1 MKILTYCSVFVLLAL
16 ISFPIPAEAFSWF
29 SHSSDSSA
37 LVQNPGHHSGGS
49 GHVQNPGHQPA
60 GSGHVQNPGQS
71 APLDQTRNI
80 SPQAV
85 PEPPTLLLMGI
96 GIGLFAI
103 FSMIKRFR
111 GHNAS
116 REKAL

>member
-1 MKILTYCSVFVLLAL
+1 MKILTYCGAFVLLAL

-29 SHSSDSSA
+29 SHSSDSSE
-37 LVQNPGHHSGGS
+37 LVQNPGHHSAGS
-49 GHVQNPGHQPA
+49 GHVQNPDHHSA

-71 APLDQTRNI
+71 APLDQTRNV

-85 PEPPTLLLMGI
+85 PEPPALLLMGI

-103 FSMIKRFR
+103 YSMIKRFR